1 MENIIEISNLN
12 KSFKDVKAVDN
23 LSFHVKKKEFFAFL
37 GINGAG
43 KSTTI
48 SIMCGTLRKDSGIVK
63 INGFD
68 VNTEKEQ
75 IKKEIGVVFQESS
88 LDKILTVYDNLEYKA
103 SLYGITG
110 KDFKERLEYLSTLFS
125 FKELLKRTY
134 GKLSGGQKRKID
146 IARALLHK
154 PNILILDEPT
164 TGLDPKTRQ
173 IVWNAI
179 NKIHQEE
186 GLTVFLTTHYMEEV
200 VDANYVIILDSGR
213 IKASGTPLELKNKYT
228 GDYIYLYNPKMEDI
242 EKLNVKFEKI
252 PDGVKI
258 EVANTQEA
266 TKLIM
271 DYPLIFK
278 DYEVIKGKMD
288 DVFLSVT
295 GKKLETEN

>member
-1 MENIIEISNLN
+1 M
-12 KSFKDVKAVDN
+12 
-23 LSFHVKKKEFFAFL
+23 
-37 GINGAG
+37 
-43 KSTTI
+43 
-48 SIMCGTLRKDSGIVK
+48 
-63 INGFD
+63 
-68 VNTEKEQ
+68 
-75 IKKEIGVVFQESS
+75 
-88 LDKILTVYDNLEYKA
+88 
-103 SLYGITG
+103 
-110 KDFKERLEYLSTLFS
+110 FS

-146 IARALLHK
+146 IVRALLHK

-186 GLTVFLTTHYMEEV
+186 GLTVFLTTHYMEEE

-266 TKLIM
+266 TKLII
-271 DYPLIFK
+271 DHPSIFK